1 MDNRPLAGS
10 RFLIRPLFAIIM
22 LMKRESGFTVI
33 EILVL
38 ILFLGTATIL
48 LFIQK
53 GNLEASQRDHT
64 RKTAINAMY
73 YSLEEVFYEKNGH
86 YPSKIDSK
94 TLRSMDPELFTD
106 PYGIKMN
113 EAGSNYRYEGLNCD
127 NDKCKAYKLSAQLE
141 KEAVYEKT
149 NRNK

>member
-1 MDNRPLAGS
+1 
-10 RFLIRPLFAIIM
+10 M

-33 EILVL
+33 EILTV
-38 ILFLGTATIL
+38 ILFLSLATVL

-53 GNLEASQRDHT
+53 ANLEASQRDHT

-73 YSLEEVFYEKNGH
+73 YSLEEVFFEKNGY
-86 YPSKIDSK
+86 YPSRIDSK

-106 PYGIKMN
+106 PDGIKMN
-113 EAGSNYRYEGLNCD
+113 EADSSYRYEGLNCD
-127 NDKCKAYKLSAQLE
+127 NEKCKAYKLTASLE
-141 KEAVYEKT
+141 KEAAYEKT

>member
-1 MDNRPLAGS
+1 
-10 RFLIRPLFAIIM
+10 
-22 LMKRESGFTVI
+22 MKRESGFTVI
-33 EILVL
+33 EITAL
-38 ILFLGTATIL
+38 ILFLGLATVL

-73 YSLEEVFYEKNGH
+73 FSLEEVFFEKNGY

-94 TLRSMDPELFTD
+94 TLRSMDPELFAD

-113 EAGSNYRYEGLNCD
+113 EEGTDYRYEGLNCD
-127 NDKCKAYKLSAQLE
+127 NEKCKAYRLTSTME
-141 KEAVYEKT
+141 KEATYEKT
-149 NRNK
+149 NRNN